1 PNRLLLELKRV
12 TSPRCLPHLRYPFAL
27 EQLAKEYVLRG
38 QGHSAGLD
46 LHCTGYLCAMR
57 FALRIDGR
65 NFGVYI
71 VTILYG
77 LDLQQPTWM

>member
-1 PNRLLLELKRV
+1 
-12 TSPRCLPHLRYPFAL
+12 
-27 EQLAKEYVLRG
+27 
-38 QGHSAGLD
+38 
-46 LHCTGYLCAMR
+46 MR